1 VEAVAVEA
9 VVAEAVVAEAV
20 AAEAVAVEAVAVEAV
35 AVEAVVAE
43 VVADLE
49 ILKEIT
55 QVMAV
60 EATSPTAVKH
70 VVKVINLVINQSK
83 ATKVAGLKVAVII
96 EAEAIVDNAVTEID
110 YSSSS
115 TFFCLMGENIPL
127 SSMISLAPGR
137 IERISSVISP
147 VFL

>member
-1 VEAVAVEA
+1 
-9 VVAEAVVAEAV
+9 V
-20 AAEAVAVEAVAVEAV
+20 AAEAVAVEAVAAEVVAAEVVAAEAV
-35 AVEAVVAE
+35 AVE
-43 VVADLE
+43 ADLE

-60 EATSPTAVKH
+60 EATSLTAVKH
-70 VVKVINLVINQSK
+70 VVKVINLLTNQSK
-83 ATKVAGLKVAVII
+83 ATKVAGPKVAVII

>member
-1 VEAVAVEA
+1 VAAVE
-9 VVAEAVVAEAV
+9 
-20 AAEAVAVEAVAVEAV
+20 
-35 AVEAVVAE
+35 
-43 VVADLE
+43 ADLE

-60 EATSPTAVKH
+60 EATSLTAVKH
-70 VVKVINLVINQSK
+70 VVKVINLLTNQSK
-83 ATKVAGLKVAVII
+83 ATKVAGPKVAVII

>member
-1 VEAVAVEA
+1 
-9 VVAEAVVAEAV
+9 V
-20 AAEAVAVEAVAVEAV
+20 AAEAVAVEAVEAEAV
-35 AVEAVVAE
+35 AVE
-43 VVADLE
+43 ADLE

-60 EATSPTAVKH
+60 EATSLTAVKH
-70 VVKVINLVINQSK
+70 VVKVINLLTNQSK
-83 ATKVAGLKVAVII
+83 ATKVAGPKVAVII

>member
-1 VEAVAVEA
+1 VAV
-9 VVAEAVVAEAV
+9 EAV
-20 AAEAVAVEAVAVEAV
+20 AAEAVAVEAVAAEAVAAEVVAAEAV
-35 AVEAVVAE
+35 AVE
-43 VVADLE
+43 ADLE

-60 EATSPTAVKH
+60 EATSLTAVKH
-70 VVKVINLVINQSK
+70 VVKVINLLTNQSK
-83 ATKVAGLKVAVII
+83 ATKVAGPKVAVII

>member
-1 VEAVAVEA
+1 
-9 VVAEAVVAEAV
+9 V
-20 AAEAVAVEAVAVEAV
+20 AAEAVAVEAVAAEAV
-35 AVEAVVAE
+35 AVE
-43 VVADLE
+43 ADLE

-60 EATSPTAVKH
+60 EATSLTAVKH
-70 VVKVINLVINQSK
+70 VVKVINLLTNQSK
-83 ATKVAGLKVAVII
+83 ATKVAGPKVAVII

>member
-9 VVAEAVVAEAV
+9 MAVEAV
-20 AAEAVAVEAVAVEAV
+20 AAEAVAVEAVAAEAVAAEAV
-35 AVEAVVAE
+35 AVE
-43 VVADLE
+43 ADLE

-60 EATSPTAVKH
+60 EATSLTAVKH
-70 VVKVINLVINQSK
+70 VVKVINLLTNQSK
-83 ATKVAGLKVAVII
+83 ATKVAGPKVAVII